1 MKNVKLKMSAARQL
15 DWGAHASGVRVAA
28 SRRNLCHTDLNDA
41 FGATPKTTR
50 ATRVLPIFI

>member
-1 MKNVKLKMSAARQL
+1 MKNVKLKMPAARQL
-15 DWGAHASGVRVAA
+15 NRGAHASGVRVAA
-28 SRRNLCHTDLNDA
+28 SRRNLRHTDSNYV